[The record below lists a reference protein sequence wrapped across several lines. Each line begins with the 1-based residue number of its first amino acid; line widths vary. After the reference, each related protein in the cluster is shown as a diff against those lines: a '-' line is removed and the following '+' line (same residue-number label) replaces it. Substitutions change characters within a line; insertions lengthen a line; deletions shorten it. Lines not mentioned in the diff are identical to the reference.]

1 MVLTIYITNISLQ
14 SRGQLFIR
22 LFIMLQEVLTLYKDS
37 SGTDSKACSCVAS
50 CLPMI
55 QPT

>member
-22 LFIMLQEVLTLYKDS
+22 LFIMLQEVLTLYKGS
-37 SGTDSKACSCVAS
+37 SGTDFKACSCVAS